1 MENIQ
6 KPKVGAGIKT
16 MSIIELVF
24 MGFSVLGLIGSFFLT
39 DEIKAISKSAGVPE
53 TPTSTIIISLVIS
66 VMIII
71 GVILILMKKEIG
83 IYTYFIA
90 IVGNIVFSIVSN
102 GFKPVILLSL
112 IIPGLMGIF
121 IWKKREIF
129 SAETKSIEA

>member
-24 MGFSVLGLIGSFFLT
+24 MGFTVLGLIGSFFLT
-39 DEIKAISKSAGVPE
+39 DEIKEISKQAGVPE
-53 TPTSTIIISLVIS
+53 TSTSTIVISLVIA
-66 VMIII
+66 VIIII

-90 IVGNIVFSIVSN
+90 IVGNIVFTIVSN
-102 GFKPVILLSL
+102 GFTPWILVSF

-129 SAETKSIEA
+129 SAETKSVDA